1 MAARLAARVLGA
13 PEEWD
18 RRKLQAA
25 GALASL
31 VLLALVV
38 GVVWTMIDLLG
49 SGRQASDVSPG
60 TAGHSAVPE
69 VPAATVDDARPGP
82 LTTTAAGVLRI
93 PQPGTLGAAQV
104 GTGFPRTPEGAMAQ
118 LIAID
123 QRAIQS
129 GSVVTAQDVI
139 SAWAAPGGPTPESWS
154 GVEAVSVL
162 LDAAGLPAN
171 GATGLL
177 VELRPAMGVI
187 RYQTD
192 EAVTPCVDFVLTT
205 TMPNTRPLRVAVA
218 DCQRMVWLDGRW
230 VIGTRPEP
238 KPSPSLWPGSQAS
251 YDAGYL
257 WLEVEP

>member
-1 MAARLAARVLGA
+1 MATRFAARVLAA

-25 GALASL
+25 GALAGL

-38 GVVWTMIDLLG
+38 GVVWTMIELLG
-49 SGRQASDVSPG
+49 SGRQAADVPPR
-60 TAGHSAVPE
+60 TAGHPAVPE
-69 VPAATVDDARPGP
+69 VPAATLDEAWPGP
-82 LTTTAAGVLRI
+82 LTTTAGGVLRV

-104 GTGFPRTPEGAMAQ
+104 GTGLPRTPEGAMAQ

-129 GSVVTAQDVI
+129 GSVVTAQGVI
-139 SAWAAPGGPTPESWS
+139 SAWAAPGGPTPESWT

-171 GATGLL
+171 GATDLV

-187 RYQTD
+187 RDRTD

-205 TMPNTRPLRVAVA
+205 TMPNTQPVRVAVA

-230 VIGTRPEP
+230 VIGAGPEP